1 MKLTYWLEPLI
12 VKSIWNRYE
21 DDSIR
26 YDIISLYSPTY
37 KTSLEIELKYKND
50 TYDSVS
56 YYLTRKT
63 NESIIVPG
71 FLSDEYKDMKV
82 LLKLNKSNEQDSV
95 VESIEC
101 EYDKFKLKNLNFK
114 YAPSCSS
121 FEFQVNHKIRPN
133 ELSKTENIKKII
145 DTLTKVYHEKVTPL
159 YKLSHDVTDEFNYD
173 ILYIIEY

>member
-1 MKLTYWLEPLI
+1 MKMTYWLEPLI

-21 DDSIR
+21 DDCIR
-26 YDIISLYSPTY
+26 YDIICLYSPTY
-37 KTSLEIELKYKND
+37 KTTLEIELKYKND
-50 TYDSVS
+50 IYDSIS

-82 LLKLNKSNEQDSV
+82 YLKLNTRDEQDFV
-95 VESIEC
+95 VNSIEC

-121 FEFQVNHKIRPN
+121 LDMVVSHKIRPN
-133 ELSKTENIKKII
+133 EVSESKNLKNII
-145 DTLTKVYHEKVTPL
+145 DTLIKVH
-159 YKLSHDVTDEFNYD
+159 HDNNDSD
-173 ILYIIEY
+173 ILKYDLTLDIEY